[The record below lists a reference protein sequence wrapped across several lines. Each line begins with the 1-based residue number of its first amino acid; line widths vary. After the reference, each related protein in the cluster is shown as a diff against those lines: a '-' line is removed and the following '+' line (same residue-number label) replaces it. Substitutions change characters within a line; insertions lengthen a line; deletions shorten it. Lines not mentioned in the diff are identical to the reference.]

1 MEALAQG
8 AVFVR
13 VAQLAEQTA
22 NVVRPSPGVFDQ
34 RQGGSER
41 ESAGLRVFEQPALE
55 RAALPRPLRV
65 QLAGAIF
72 AQGRTGL
79 GKASDGRLAARHGNR
94 QPERFQFPSIIA
106 LLEFNEVEERTVA
119 AQAARA
125 TELFA

>member
-22 NVVRPSPGVFDQ
+22 NVVRPSPGLFDQ

-41 ESAGLRVFEQPALE
+41 ESAGLRVFEQLALE
-55 RAALPRPLRV
+55 RAALPRSLRV
-65 QLAGAIF
+65 QPASAIL

-79 GKASDGRLAARHGNR
+79 GKASDGRLAA
-94 QPERFQFPSIIA
+94 
-106 LLEFNEVEERTVA
+106 
-119 AQAARA
+119 
-125 TELFA
+125 

>member
-22 NVVRPSPGVFDQ
+22 NVVRPSPGLFDQ

-41 ESAGLRVFEQPALE
+41 ESAGLRVFEQAALE

-65 QLAGAIF
+65 QLAGAIL

-79 GKASDGRLAARHGNR
+79 GKASDGRLAA
-94 QPERFQFPSIIA
+94 
-106 LLEFNEVEERTVA
+106 
-119 AQAARA
+119 
-125 TELFA
+125 

>member
-34 RQGGSER
+34 RQGGRER
-41 ESAGLRVFEQPALE
+41 ATAGLHVFEQLALE
-55 RAALPRPLRV
+55 RAALPRSLRV
-65 QLAGAIF
+65 QLASAIL

-79 GKASDGRLAARHGNR
+79 GKASDGRLAA
-94 QPERFQFPSIIA
+94 
-106 LLEFNEVEERTVA
+106 
-119 AQAARA
+119 
-125 TELFA
+125 